1 MPNNKQDYATLKF
14 LYDLGIDEVIEPHPT
29 NKKAFP
35 KESFILKE
43 NNMPTNNAKPA
54 ITQITKATT
63 NKEKETLSLMSQSG
77 STKALAAQAK
87 TLSDLRAIVENYNE
101 CPLKKTAMNTV
112 FSDGNPKAKVMVIGE
127 APGADED
134 RQGVPFVGLSG
145 KLLDRMFASI
155 GLDRTTIYITNIIPW
170 RPPGNRQPTPS
181 ETNLCLPFV
190 ERHIELVSPEF
201 LVLIGGTAAK
211 SILQST
217 EGIMKLRGRWLSYQT
232 SNMQKPIKTLA
243 SFHPAYLL
251 RAPGQKRLAW
261 LDLLML
267 KEAIDQTLKVKT

>member
-1 MPNNKQDYATLKF
+1 
-14 LYDLGIDEVIEPHPT
+14 
-29 NKKAFP
+29 
-35 KESFILKE
+35 
-43 NNMPTNNAKPA
+43 
-54 ITQITKATT
+54 
-63 NKEKETLSLMSQSG
+63 MSV
-77 STKALAAQAK
+77 
-87 TLSDLRAIVENYNE
+87 R
-101 CPLKKTAMNTV
+101 LKKTAINTV

-134 RQGVPFVGLSG
+134 RQGLPFVGLSG

-201 LVLIGGTAAK
+201 LVLVGGTAAK

-232 SNMQKPIKTLA
+232 STMQKPIKTLA
-243 SFHPAYLL
+243 TFHPAYLL

-267 KEAIDQTLKVKT
+267 KQALNTIV